1 MSARLPQASALR
13 VLASVATILLVLL
26 GTFDGELVLHSG
38 GG

>member
-1 MSARLPQASALR
+1 MSARLPRPVALH

-26 GTFDGELVLHSG
+26 GMFDGELVLHSG